1 MAKGEEGVGGKTA
14 DRPRYLF
21 YLIAPDIKGK
31 AFAIPAGGWLGT
43 VANGGPTDLLPDDLM
58 FGPCSMDQPHSTTT
72 N

>member
-1 MAKGEEGVGGKTA
+1 LA
-14 DRPRYLF
+14 
-21 YLIAPDIKGK
+21 
-31 AFAIPAGGWLGT
+31 T